1 MVLAAQVPDSASGR
15 PAAHRRCTIEPTMK
29 TKHLTA
35 AFALL
40 IALLGV
46 AAMLDAADV
55 TAAAWPAPSLR

>member
-1 MVLAAQVPDSASGR
+1 
-15 PAAHRRCTIEPTMK
+15 MK

-46 AAMLDAADV
+46 ATVLGAADV
-55 TAAAWPAPSLR
+55 TAAAWPAPSLW

>member
-1 MVLAAQVPDSASGR
+1 MVLGIQVPDSASGR
-15 PAAHRRCTIEPTMK
+15 PAAHRRCAIEPIMK

-46 AAMLDAADV
+46 ATVLGAADV

>member
-1 MVLAAQVPDSASGR
+1 
-15 PAAHRRCTIEPTMK
+15 MK

-46 AAMLDAADV
+46 ATVLDTADV